1 MKAKMKDSFIAQTA
15 RDYDLSCETVRHIYN
30 LYWPDNFY
38 ERLEEIISLRKNSGE
53 AKVTAEHKA

>member
-1 MKAKMKDSFIAQTA
+1 MKDSLIAQTA